1 MKELRSLYKGIE
13 KIFVSMLENLNSS
26 DEAEE
31 IRRGFLFCFVFVVKN
46 TRVKA
51 GVFQTAD
58 HILLYIGEL

>member
-1 MKELRSLYKGIE
+1 M
-13 KIFVSMLENLNSS
+13 IFVSMLENLNSS

-31 IRRGFLFCFVFVVKN
+31 IRWGFLFCFVFVVKN

>member
-1 MKELRSLYKGIE
+1 
-13 KIFVSMLENLNSS
+13 MLENWNSS

-31 IRRGFLFCFVFVVKN
+31 VRQGFCFVFVVKN

-58 HILLYIGEL
+58 RILLYIEEL

>member
-1 MKELRSLYKGIE
+1 MN
-13 KIFVSMLENLNSS
+13 FVSMLENLNSL